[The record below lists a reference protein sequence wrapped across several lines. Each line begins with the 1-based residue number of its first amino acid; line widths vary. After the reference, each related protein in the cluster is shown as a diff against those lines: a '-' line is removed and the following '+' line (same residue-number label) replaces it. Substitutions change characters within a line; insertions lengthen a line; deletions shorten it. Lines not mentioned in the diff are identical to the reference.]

1 MAQVMLD
8 QVSKTYPN
16 GHVAVHGMD
25 LDIADGEFLVLV
37 GPSGCGKST
46 LLRMIA
52 GLESITGGELR
63 IGDRVVNDV
72 HPGDRDIAM
81 VFQNYALYPHYT
93 VARNIAYP
101 LRLAKRPKDEIDR
114 RVREVAAMLELT
126 DYLDRK
132 PGQLSGGQR
141 QRVAMGR
148 AIIRDAALFL
158 MDEPLSN
165 LDAKLRVQMR
175 GEIARLQRRVGT
187 TMVYVTHDQVEA
199 MTMGHRV
206 AVLKEGRLQQIG
218 TPDEIYR
225 SPANTFV
232 ASFMGTPP
240 MNLVEA
246 RLRTGKGGTEVVL
259 GGVDVPL
266 PAAERGYPEG
276 PVTVGVRPEHLLD
289 ASILGD
295 TARHVRIPAIVEYV
309 EALGAEKNVY
319 VTLGAIRGDATSA
332 GAPIACR
339 FPAESA
345 VVADAKV
352 ELALDPARIHL
363 FDAESGAAL
372 R

>member
-1 MAQVMLD
+1 
-8 QVSKTYPN
+8 
-16 GHVAVHGMD
+16 
-25 LDIADGEFLVLV
+25 
-37 GPSGCGKST
+37 
-46 LLRMIA
+46 
-52 GLESITGGELR
+52 
-63 IGDRVVNDV
+63 
-72 HPGDRDIAM
+72 M

-132 PGQLSGGQR
+132 PGLLSGGQR

-148 AIIRDAALFL
+148 AIIRDASLFL

-187 TMVYVTHDQVEA
+187 TMIYVTHDQVEA

-240 MNLVEA
+240 MNLVDA
-246 RLRTGKGGTEVVL
+246 RLRTGKTGTEVVV
-259 GGVDVPL
+259 GGVHVLL
-266 PAAERGYPEG
+266 PKIERGYQDG

-289 ASILGD
+289 ASIAGAGTPVGD
-295 TARHVRIPAIVEYV
+295 GATHARIPAIVEYV

-319 VTLGAIRGDATSA
+319 VTLGAERGDAASA

-352 ELALDPARIHL
+352 ELALDPSRIHL
-363 FDAESGAAL
+363 FDAESGVAL

>member
-1 MAQVMLD
+1 MAQVTLD
-8 QVSKTYPN
+8 KVSKTYGN
-16 GHVAVHGMD
+16 GNAVVHGI
-25 LDIADGEFLVLV
+25 DIDIKDGEFLVLV

-63 IGDRVVNDV
+63 IGEKVVNDV

-93 VARNIAYP
+93 VFKNIAYP
-101 LRLAKRPKDEIDR
+101 LALAKKPKAEIDK
-114 RVREVAAMLELT
+114 RVREVAELLELT
-126 DYLDRK
+126 DYLNRK

-148 AIIRDAALFL
+148 AIIREAQLFL

-206 AVLKEGRLQQIG
+206 AVLKDGRLQQIG

-225 SPANTFV
+225 APANTFV
-232 ASFMGTPP
+232 AAFMGTPP
-240 MNLVEA
+240 MNLVETTVTV
-246 RLRTGKGGTEVVL
+246 RQGISYVVL
-259 GGVDVPL
+259 GGVEVPL
-266 PAAERGYPEG
+266 HVAQPAG

-289 ASILGD
+289 ANLVGGD
-295 TARHVRIPAIVEYV
+295 FYRIPAVVEYV
-309 EALGAEKNVY
+309 EALGAEKNCY
-319 VTLGAIRGDATSA
+319 VTLGDRLA
-332 GAPIACR
+332 APIACR
-339 FPAESA
+339 FPAEST
-345 VVADAKV
+345 VTADAKV
-352 ELALDPARIHL
+352 DLALDPSRIHL
-363 FDAESGAAL
+363 FDAETGNAI